1 MTISNALVQSV
12 DTPIFTAD
20 GQQAVTTV
28 IFCNVSN
35 TQTVTLNMFAV
46 PYGSNAGPA
55 TQVLN
60 KVVLPPGET
69 FAMDSERFVLEN
81 QDALYAT
88 ASVEN
93 TVCATISSVSTT

>member
-1 MTISNALVQSV
+1 MTISNALLQSV

-20 GQQAVTTV
+20 GQQAVTTI

-35 TQTVTLNMFAV
+35 TQTAAVSLFAV
-46 PYGSNAGPA
+46 PYGGNPGPT

-60 KVVLPPGET
+60 NVTLPPGET

-81 QDALYAT
+81 SDVLYGT
-88 ASVEN
+88 SSIEN
-93 TVCATISSVSTT
+93 IVCVTISSVATT